1 MGEVI
6 EPHDAA
12 DDAVSTIVASQS
24 KTRGESP
31 EGRSGAYRTSAMVGH
46 RESHVSSSSVHRNL
60 SALHCHLS

>member
-24 KTRGESP
+24 KSRRHARNPQEGEAVLIVQVQWWVIAGLMYHPVLCIAS
-31 EGRSGAYRTSAMVGH
+31 
-46 RESHVSSSSVHRNL
+46 
-60 SALHCHLS
+60 